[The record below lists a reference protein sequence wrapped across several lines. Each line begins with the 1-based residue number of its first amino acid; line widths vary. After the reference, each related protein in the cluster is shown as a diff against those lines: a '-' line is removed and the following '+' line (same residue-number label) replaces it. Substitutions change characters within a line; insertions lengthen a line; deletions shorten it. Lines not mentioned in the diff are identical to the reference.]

1 MKKPR
6 SQRRK
11 GEAYEAY
18 LPPGDQSRYFV
29 LAYSVRLVSQA
40 GKCVPTLLNCLRRHA
55 AGTSPTCV
63 RKNLEK

>member
-1 MKKPR
+1 MTMPR

-29 LAYSVRLVSQA
+29 LAYSVLLVSQA
-40 GKCVPTLLNCLRRHA
+40 GKCVVPDR
-55 AGTSPTCV
+55 GIEVTSIIF
-63 RKNLEK
+63 E